1 MDLSPALRNLHQMG
15 ERLIAFLPQ
24 LVVGFLVFGVAFF
37 LAGRTRSWV
46 RTGVNRT
53 VKGTDLGS
61 ALGQLAFGGVL
72 VAGAIVATAVMGVGI
87 GSLLA
92 GMGVTGFVIGFALKD
107 VLENY
112 VAGLLLLFSRP
123 FETGDQIR
131 SGAFYGRVRAISTR
145 ATTIETYDGQEVI
158 LPNAQLFTNPL
169 VNETRYGRRQSVL
182 TFKLPPARDLA
193 GRLRGLEAKVAKVV
207 GVLPEPAVEART
219 VEAAVDGVKVE
230 LRFWSPPQHAA
241 IADTVDRVT
250 LAVQAELYAPA
261 PGSPE

>member
-1 MDLSPALRNLHQMG
+1 MDLSPALRNLEQMG
-15 ERLIAFLPQ
+15 DRLVAFLPQ
-24 LVVGFLVFGVAFF
+24 LVLGLLVFAIALF

-46 RTGVNRT
+46 RTAVNRT
-53 VKGTDLGS
+53 VKGSDLGG
-61 ALGQLAFGGVL
+61 ALGQLAFGAVL

-123 FETGDQIR
+123 FDTGDQIR

-158 LPNAQLFTNPL
+158 IPNAQIFTNPL

-182 TFKLPPARDLA
+182 TCKIPPTPDPAA
-193 GRLRGLEAKVAKVV
+193 RLRQLEEAIARVP
-207 GVLPEPAVEART
+207 GVLGEPGPEARGVEAG
-219 VEAAVDGVKVE
+219 ADGLKVE
-230 LRFWSPPQHAA
+230 LRFWSKPQHEA
-241 IADTVDRVT
+241 IAQAVDAVT
-250 LAVQAELYAPA
+250 LVLQTELYRAP
-261 PGSPE
+261 

>member
-1 MDLSPALRNLHQMG
+1 MDLSPALRNLEQMG

-24 LVVGFLVFGVAFF
+24 LVVGLLVFGIALF
-37 LAGRTRSWV
+37 LAGRTRDWV

-61 ALGQLAFGGVL
+61 ALGQLAFGAVL
-72 VAGAIVATAVMGVGI
+72 VVGAVVATAVMGVGI

-123 FETGDQIR
+123 FDTGDQIR
-131 SGAFYGRVRAISTR
+131 SGAFYGRVRTISTR

-158 LPNAQLFTNPL
+158 IPNAQIFTNPL

-182 TFKLPPARDLA
+182 TLKVPPAPDLA
-193 GRLRGLEAKVAKVV
+193 QRLRELEATVARVP
-207 GVLPEPAVEART
+207 GVLGEPGPDARV
-219 VEAAVDGVKVE
+219 VEAAADAAKVE
-230 LRFWSPPQHAA
+230 LRFWSKPQHEA
-241 IADTVDRVT
+241 IAETVD
-250 LAVQAELYAPA
+250 AVNLVLQAELYAPRK
-261 PGSPE
+261 E

>member
-1 MDLSPALRNLHQMG
+1 MDLSPALRNLEQMG

-24 LVVGFLVFGVAFF
+24 LVVGLVVFGIALF
-37 LAGRTRSWV
+37 LAGRTREWV
-46 RTGVNRT
+46 RTAVNRT

-61 ALGQLAFGGVL
+61 ALGQLAFGAVL
-72 VAGAIVATAVMGVGI
+72 VVGAIVATAVMGVGI

-158 LPNAQLFTNPL
+158 IPNAQIFTNPL

-182 TFKLPPARDLA
+182 TLKVPPAPDLGERLRDL
-193 GRLRGLEAKVAKVV
+193 EASVARVP
-207 GVLPEPAVEART
+207 GVLAEPGPDARAVEAS
-219 VEAAVDGVKVE
+219 ADGVKVE
-230 LRFWSPPQHAA
+230 LRFWSKPQHEA
-241 IADTVDRVT
+241 IADTVD
-250 LAVQAELYAPA
+250 AVNLVLQAELYARK
-261 PGSPE
+261 E